1 MYKKG
6 LQNEADYLSRHPI
19 NKSPSE
25 SNEEEIAEQY
35 VNYVIQHAV
44 PKTMTLE
51 EVKDATLEDQV
62 LQNVRKAIESGTW
75 DTNDLEL
82 QPYKRCAD
90 KLTVN
95 NTQDVIMK
103 GCRIVIPKSLQNRA
117 TKLGHVGHQGI
128 EKTKSLIREKI
139 WFPKLDEKVREIV
152 KNCVACQA
160 VGNANSPEP
169 MQITPTVDIPWHTVA
184 IDFHGPITY
193 TQQYLLV
200 LTDLYSKFPEI
211 EIITSTAAPAIIPK
225 LDCIFATHG
234 IPVKLK
240 TDNGPPFNGNEFERY
255 AKALGMEWKP
265 STPLWPQSNSSVES
279 LMKPIGK
286 VLQTAQLEGKNWKQ
300 EQQRFLLTYRTTRH
314 VTTKVPP
321 CELLFNRTIRGQLPE
336 LPAKTVINKHKQAKD
351 NIEKKKAQNK
361 EYYDKKHRTKES
373 EIK

>member
-103 GCRIVIPKSLQNRA
+103 GCRIVIPKSLQIRA

-152 KNCVACQA
+152 KNCVGCQA

-169 MQITPTVDIPWHTVA
+169 MQITPTVDIPWHKVA

-240 TDNGPPFNGNEFERY
+240 ADNGPPFNGNEFERY

-265 STPLWPQSNSSVES
+265 STPLWPQGNSSVES